1 MHTCSLLSFVFPRY
15 FMDDPEFKTQNTFM
29 ATFVLGM
36 IENIRENGWPESMG
50 GPKPYE
56 EQPGF
61 GPLGKKR
68 RSL

>member
-1 MHTCSLLSFVFPRY
+1 
-15 FMDDPEFKTQNTFM
+15 MDDPEFKTQNTFM

-61 GPLGKKR
+61 GPLGKK
-68 RSL
+68 